1 MQSNKHIHG
10 FRIGMFDSGLGGLTV
25 LSECARRFPDNAYF
39 FIGDNANAPYGDRK
53 REELRVLSNRLV
65 RHLQKQSLDAM
76 IVACNTISSLF
87 IEDLQRDLSFPV
99 IGMISS
105 GADAAVDAWKQSAAS
120 PVIGVLA
127 TQATVESHVYQKT
140 IQSLEPSLRVRE
152 LACPAFTVALESGD
166 QTPREE
172 FAMVN
177 ESLHSWK
184 KNPPPVIV
192 LGCTHFPYLQDALTL
207 SLDKNVIWVNPA
219 VRVAD
224 RLAEILETQA
234 PHRPVQQGFLQLETT
249 GFPERIASGI
259 QRLSLDAVG
268 IPTHIS
274 RVHLTE

>member
-1 MQSNKHIHG
+1 
-10 FRIGMFDSGLGGLTV
+10 
-25 LSECARRFPDNAYF
+25 
-39 FIGDNANAPYGDRK
+39 
-53 REELRVLSNRLV
+53 
-65 RHLQKQSLDAM
+65 M

-172 FAMVN
+172 LAMVN
-177 ESLHSWK
+177 EALHSWK

-224 RLAEILETQA
+224 RLAETLETQA